1 MGYIV
6 LSCNLLAQIG
16 SESNVLCVP
25 TSFFLEI
32 NERNGYTVCWKS
44 MQQGSR
50 RERGLLHFSPTP
62 FEKKNSRNYFTFC
75 ELCNILIF
83 KYCGIG
89 RHFLCQNHMYIKV
102 DYKRIEIK
110 IRTIFADELQLD
122 HRFSKIKIVSTNT
135 KICSFISCIWM
146 EEA

>member
-1 MGYIV
+1 MRGQELGYILV

-25 TSFFLEI
+25 SFLEI

-62 FEKKNSRNYFTFC
+62 YEKKISRNYFTFC
-75 ELCNILIF
+75 KLCTILVF

-110 IRTIFADELQLD
+110 IRTISFADEPQLD
-122 HRFSKIKIVSTNT
+122 KIIDCYFQKL
-135 KICSFISCIWM
+135 KL
-146 EEA
+146 